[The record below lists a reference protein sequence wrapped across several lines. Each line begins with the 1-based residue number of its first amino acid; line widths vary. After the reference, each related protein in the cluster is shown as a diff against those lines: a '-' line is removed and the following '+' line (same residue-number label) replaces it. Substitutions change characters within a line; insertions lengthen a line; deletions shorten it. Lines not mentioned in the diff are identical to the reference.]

1 MNLKEKNSFYF
12 IGIGGIGMSALA
24 RHFKAQGKRVSGYD
38 KTETKLTKQLVE
50 EGIGV
55 TYDDSIDAL
64 PAEVKANQSD
74 VLVVYTPAIPANHIG
89 KNYLISQGVPLFKR
103 SEVLGEL
110 TKLLYNVSVSG
121 THGKTTISSM
131 IAHLFKVADLS
142 FSAFLGGVSKNLNSN
157 YLGNKDAEIC
167 VVEADEYDR
176 SFLRLYPDIMVCSSV
191 DPDHLDIYET
201 GEKVVESFQL
211 FAKNIKRNGQL
222 IVNHKVANTFEEPYL
237 TYALEHSDAD
247 YYAKNIRVEDGAY
260 CFDIVAKG
268 KTIEA
273 AMLGLPGLHNVENCI
288 AACAVAFEMGV
299 TPTVILRALKEYKG
313 VDRRFEV
320 VLRQEN
326 MAYVD
331 DYAHHPEE
339 LNRCITSLRHFFPGK
354 KITGVFQ
361 PHLFSRTRDF
371 ADGFARSLELLD
383 ELILLEIYPARELPI
398 QGIDG
403 QFLLDKIQL
412 TNKVL
417 CSKEEM
423 KERIKN
429 NPLEV
434 LLTVGAGDIGALVVD
449 IKKILEDKK

>member
-1 MNLKEKNSFYF
+1 MKLAEKNIIYF

-24 RHFKAQGKRVSGYD
+24 RHFNAQGKKVSGYD

-50 EGIGV
+50 EGIAV
-55 TYDDSIDAL
+55 HYDDTVAAL
-64 PAEVKANQSD
+64 PAEVKANQND
-74 VLVVYTPAIPANHIG
+74 VLVVYTPAIPATHVG
-89 KNYLISQGVPLFKR
+89 KNYLLEQGITLYKR

-131 IAHLFKVADLS
+131 VAHLFKVADLS

-157 YLGNKDAEIC
+157 YLGNKDTEIC

-191 DPDHLDIYET
+191 DPDHLDIYGT
-201 GEKVVESFQL
+201 GDKVVESFQL
-211 FAKNIKRNGQL
+211 FAKNIKKNGQL
-222 IVNHKVANTFEEPYL
+222 LVNYKVANTFEEPYL
-237 TYALEHSDAD
+237 TYSLDNPEAD
-247 YYAKNIRVEDGAY
+247 YYAQNIRVEDGAY

-268 KTIEA
+268 KVIEGA
-273 AMLGLPGLHNVENCI
+273 SLGLPGLHNVENCI
-288 AACAVAFEMGV
+288 AASAVAFEMNV
-299 TPTVILRALKEYKG
+299 TPTVILKALKDYKG

-320 VLRQEN
+320 VLRKDN
-326 MAYVD
+326 MVYVD

-398 QGIDG
+398 PGIDSKY
-403 QFLLDKIQL
+403 LLDKIQL
-412 TNKVL
+412 TNKHL
-417 CSKEEM
+417 LSKEEL
-423 KERIKN
+423 KSRIKN
-429 NPLEV
+429 ASLEV
-434 LLTVGAGDIGALVVD
+434 LLTVGAGDIGAMVND
-449 IKKILEDKK
+449 IKNILEEKQ

>member
-1 MNLKEKNSFYF
+1 MRLSEKNIIYF

-24 RHFKAQGKRVSGYD
+24 RHFKAQGKTVSGYD
-38 KTETKLTKQLVE
+38 KTETALTKKLVE
-50 EGIGV
+50 EGIAV
-55 TYDDSIDAL
+55 HYDDSIESI

-74 VLVVYTPAIPANHIG
+74 VLVVYTPAIPPTHIG
-89 KNYLISQGVPLFKR
+89 KNYLIEKGIPLYKR

-131 IAHLFKVADLS
+131 VAHLFKVADLS

-176 SFLRLYPDIMVCSSV
+176 SFLRLFPDIMVCSSV
-191 DPDHLDIYET
+191 DPDHLDIYGT
-201 GEKVVESFQL
+201 GDKVVESFQL
-211 FAKNIKRNGQL
+211 FSKNIKRGGLLLANY
-222 IVNHKVANTFEEPYL
+222 KVADTFEEPYL
-237 TYALEHSDAD
+237 TYSLDNPEAD

-260 CFDIVAKG
+260 HFDIVAKG
-268 KTIEA
+268 KVIEGA
-273 AMLGLPGLHNVENCI
+273 SLGLPGLHNIENCI
-288 AACAVAFEMGV
+288 AASAVAFEMNI
-299 TPTVILRALKEYKG
+299 TPTVILKALKEYRG

-320 VLRQEN
+320 VLRKQD
-326 MAYVD
+326 MVYVD

-398 QGIDG
+398 PGVDA

-412 TNKVL
+412 KNKQL
-417 CSKEEM
+417 LSKEEL
-423 KERIKN
+423 KNKIKN
-429 NPLEV
+429 EPLEV
-434 LLTVGAGDIGALVVD
+434 LLTVGAGDIGAMVGD
-449 IKKILEDKK
+449 IKHILEGKQ

>member
-1 MNLKEKNSFYF
+1 
-12 IGIGGIGMSALA
+12 MSALA
-24 RHFKAQGKRVSGYD
+24 RHFNAQGKKVSGYD
-38 KTETKLTKQLVE
+38 KTETTLTKQLVE
-50 EGIGV
+50 EGIAV
-55 TYDDSIDAL
+55 HYDDTIEAL

-74 VLVVYTPAIPANHIG
+74 VLVVYTPAIPATHIG
-89 KNYLISQGVPLFKR
+89 KNYLLEQGVTLYKR

-131 IAHLFKVADLS
+131 VAHLFKVADLS

-191 DPDHLDIYET
+191 DPDHLDIYGT
-201 GEKVVESFQL
+201 SDKVVESFQL
-211 FAKNIKRNGQL
+211 FAKNIKKNGQL
-222 IVNHKVANTFEEPYL
+222 LVNYKVANTFEEPYL
-237 TYALEHSDAD
+237 TYSLDNPEAD

-268 KTIEA
+268 KIIEGA
-273 AMLGLPGLHNVENCI
+273 SLGLPGLHNVENCI
-288 AACAVAFEMGV
+288 AAAAVAFEMNI
-299 TPTVILRALKEYKG
+299 TPTVILKALKEYKG

-320 VLRQEN
+320 VLRKNN
-326 MAYVD
+326 MVYVD

-339 LNRCITSLRHFFPGK
+339 LNRCITSMRHFFPGK

-383 ELILLEIYPARELPI
+383 EVILLEIYPARELPMP
-398 QGIDG
+398 GINS
-403 QFLLDKIQL
+403 QFLLDKIQSA
-412 TNKVL
+412 NKQL
-417 CSKEEM
+417 LSKEEL
-423 KERIKN
+423 KNRIKN
-429 NPLEV
+429 DPLEI
-434 LLTVGAGDIGALVVD
+434 LLTVGAGDIGAMVND
-449 IKKILEDKK
+449 IKNILEEKQ

>member
-24 RHFKAQGKRVSGYD
+24 RHFKAQGKKVSGYD
-38 KTETKLTKQLVE
+38 KTETKLTQQLVE
-50 EGIGV
+50 EGIEV

-64 PAEVKANQSD
+64 PSEVKNNQSD
-74 VLVVYTPAIPANHIG
+74 VLVVYTPAIPVNHIG

-201 GEKVVESFQL
+201 GDKVVESFQL
-211 FAKNIKRNGQL
+211 FAKNIKKNGQL

-268 KTIEA
+268 KTIEG

-326 MAYVD
+326 MVYVD

-371 ADGFARSLELLD
+371 VDAFARSLELLD

-398 QGIDG
+398 PGIDA

-412 TNKVL
+412 TNKFL

-423 KERIKN
+423 KNRIKN

-434 LLTVGAGDIGALVVD
+434 LVTVGAGDIGALVGD

>member
-1 MNLKEKNSFYF
+1 MKLTEKNIIYF

-24 RHFKAQGKRVSGYD
+24 RHFKAQGKTVSGYD

-50 EGIGV
+50 EGIHV
-55 TYDDSIDAL
+55 HYDDTIEAL

-74 VLVVYTPAIPANHIG
+74 VLVVYTPAIPETHIG
-89 KNYLISQGVPLFKR
+89 KNYLLEQGVTLYKR

-131 IAHLFKVADLS
+131 VAHIFKVADLS

-191 DPDHLDIYET
+191 DPDHLDIYGT

-211 FAKNIKRNGQL
+211 FAKNIKKNGQL
-222 IVNHKVANTFEEPYL
+222 LVNYKVANTFEEPYL
-237 TYALEHSDAD
+237 TYSLDNPEAD
-247 YYAKNIRVEDGAY
+247 YYAQNIRVEDGFY

-268 KTIEA
+268 KVIEGA
-273 AMLGLPGLHNVENCI
+273 SLGLPGLHNVENCI
-288 AACAVAFEMGV
+288 AASAVAFEMNV
-299 TPTVILRALKEYKG
+299 TPTVILKALKEYKG

-320 VLRQEN
+320 VLRKDN
-326 MAYVD
+326 LVYVD

-339 LNRCITSLRHFFPGK
+339 LNRCITSMRHFFPGK

-383 ELILLEIYPARELPI
+383 EVILLEIYPARELPMP
-398 QGIDG
+398 GINS
-403 QFLLDKIQL
+403 QFLLDKIQSP
-412 TNKVL
+412 NKHL
-417 CSKEEM
+417 LSKEEL
-423 KERIKN
+423 KNRIKN
-429 NPLEV
+429 SSLEV
-434 LLTVGAGDIGALVVD
+434 LLTVGAGDIGAMVND
-449 IKKILEDKK
+449 IKNILEQKQ

>member
-1 MNLKEKNSFYF
+1 MKLAEKNIIYF

-24 RHFKAQGKRVSGYD
+24 RHFKAQGKIVSGYD

-50 EGIGV
+50 EGIAV
-55 TYDDSIDAL
+55 HYDDTIEAL

-74 VLVVYTPAIPANHIG
+74 VLVVYTPAIPAAHIG
-89 KNYLISQGVPLFKR
+89 KNYLLEQGVTLYKR

-131 IAHLFKVADLS
+131 VAHLFKVADLS

-191 DPDHLDIYET
+191 DPDHLDIYGT
-201 GEKVVESFQL
+201 GDKVVESFQL
-211 FAKNIKRNGQL
+211 FAKNIKKNGQL
-222 IVNHKVANTFEEPYL
+222 LVNYKVASTFEEPYL
-237 TYALEHSDAD
+237 TYSLDNPEAD
-247 YYAKNIRVEDGAY
+247 YYAKNIRVEDGFY

-268 KTIEA
+268 KVIEGA
-273 AMLGLPGLHNVENCI
+273 SLGLPGLHNVENCI
-288 AACAVAFEMGV
+288 AASAVAFEMNV
-299 TPTVILRALKEYKG
+299 TAKVILKALKEYKG

-320 VLRQEN
+320 VLRKNN
-326 MAYVD
+326 MVYVD

-339 LNRCITSLRHFFPGK
+339 LNRCITSMRHFFPGK

-383 ELILLEIYPARELPI
+383 EVILLEIYPARELPMP
-398 QGIDG
+398 GINS
-403 QFLLDKIQL
+403 QFLLDKIQSA
-412 TNKVL
+412 NKKL
-417 CSKEEM
+417 LSKEEV
-423 KERIKN
+423 KNRIKN
-429 NPLEV
+429 LPLEV
-434 LLTVGAGDIGALVVD
+434 LLTVGAGDIGAMVGD
-449 IKKILEDKK
+449 IKHILEEKQ

>member
-1 MNLKEKNSFYF
+1 
-12 IGIGGIGMSALA
+12 MSALA
-24 RHFKAQGKRVSGYD
+24 RHFKAQGKIVSGYD

-50 EGIGV
+50 EGIAV
-55 TYDDSIDAL
+55 HYDDTIEAL

-74 VLVVYTPAIPANHIG
+74 VLVVYTPAIPAAHIG
-89 KNYLISQGVPLFKR
+89 KNYLLEQGVTLYKR

-131 IAHLFKVADLS
+131 VAHLFKVADLS

-191 DPDHLDIYET
+191 DPDHLDIYGT
-201 GEKVVESFQL
+201 GDKVVESFQL
-211 FAKNIKRNGQL
+211 FAKNIKKNGQL
-222 IVNHKVANTFEEPYL
+222 LVNYKVASTFEEPYL
-237 TYALEHSDAD
+237 TYSLDNPEAD
-247 YYAKNIRVEDGAY
+247 YYAKNIRVEDGFY

-268 KTIEA
+268 KVIEGA
-273 AMLGLPGLHNVENCI
+273 SLGLPGLHNVENCI
-288 AACAVAFEMGV
+288 AASAVAFEMNV
-299 TPTVILRALKEYKG
+299 TAKVILKALKEYKG

-320 VLRQEN
+320 VLRKNN
-326 MAYVD
+326 MVYVD

-339 LNRCITSLRHFFPGK
+339 LNRCITSMRHFFPGK

-383 ELILLEIYPARELPI
+383 EVILLEIYPARELPMP
-398 QGIDG
+398 GINS
-403 QFLLDKIQL
+403 QFLLDKIQSA
-412 TNKVL
+412 NKKL
-417 CSKEEM
+417 LSKEEV
-423 KERIKN
+423 KNRIKN
-429 NPLEV
+429 LPLEV
-434 LLTVGAGDIGALVVD
+434 LLTVGAGDIGAMVGD
-449 IKKILEDKK
+449 IKHILEEKQ